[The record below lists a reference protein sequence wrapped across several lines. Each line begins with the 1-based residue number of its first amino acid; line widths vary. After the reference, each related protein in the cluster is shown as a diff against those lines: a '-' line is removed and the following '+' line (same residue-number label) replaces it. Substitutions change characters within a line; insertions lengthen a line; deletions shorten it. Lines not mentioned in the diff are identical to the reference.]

1 MTLFS
6 YGLPRHD
13 HLFEQHTLGDTL
25 SRKGRRQ
32 GPEFCGIWSMAFLAH
47 GLGFPSVAAELIG
60 TMKELTYHF
69 HELTG

>member
-1 MTLFS
+1 
-6 YGLPRHD
+6 
-13 HLFEQHTLGDTL
+13 
-25 SRKGRRQ
+25 
-32 GPEFCGIWSMAFLAH
+32 MAFLAH